1 MRVAKMEDV
10 LLNRNKNINR
20 GYRKLEV
27 WKEAI
32 NLYVFVKEKV
42 RSLNSVPFKVKAQ
55 VEDSIYSCHSN
66 IAEGYSRRSI
76 KEYVHFVNISLS
88 SLAENYS
95 QIFALHYGG
104 DIDRRWF
111 DEYDKKLYSLENK
124 LVQMNKTMIAKVDQN
139 VWRNDYILREIIEKY
154 EA

>member
-1 MRVAKMEDV
+1 MEDV

-95 QIFALHYGG
+95 QIFALHCCG

>member
-1 MRVAKMEDV
+1 MEDV

>member
-1 MRVAKMEDV
+1 MEDV

-27 WKEAI
+27 CKEAI

-111 DEYDKKLYSLENK
+111 DEYDKNF
-124 LVQMNKTMIAKVDQN
+124 IH
-139 VWRNDYILREIIEKY
+139 
-154 EA
+154 

>member
-1 MRVAKMEDV
+1 MEDV

-27 WKEAI
+27 CKEAI

-55 VEDSIYSCHSN
+55 VEDSIYSYHSN

>member
-1 MRVAKMEDV
+1 MEDV

-20 GYRKLEV
+20 GYRKLKV

>member
-32 NLYVFVKEKV
+32 NLYVFIKEKI
-42 RSLNSVPFKVKAQ
+42 RSLNSVPFKIKAQ